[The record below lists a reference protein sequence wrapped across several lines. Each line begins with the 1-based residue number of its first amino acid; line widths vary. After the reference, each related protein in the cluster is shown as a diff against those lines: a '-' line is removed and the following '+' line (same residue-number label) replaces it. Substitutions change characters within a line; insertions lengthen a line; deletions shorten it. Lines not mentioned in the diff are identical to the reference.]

1 MFQIVIERC
10 YVMLLR
16 QTMYL
21 NSYDHTLKLV
31 HNHLALLAGSVA
43 EWSKALVLGTSPFG
57 GVGSNPTTIRCVLWK
72 MGVPK

>member
-43 EWSKALVLGTSPFG
+43 EWSKALVLGTSHFG
-57 GVGSNPTTIRCVLWK
+57 GVCSNPTTIIPFTYTLY
-72 MGVPK
+72 